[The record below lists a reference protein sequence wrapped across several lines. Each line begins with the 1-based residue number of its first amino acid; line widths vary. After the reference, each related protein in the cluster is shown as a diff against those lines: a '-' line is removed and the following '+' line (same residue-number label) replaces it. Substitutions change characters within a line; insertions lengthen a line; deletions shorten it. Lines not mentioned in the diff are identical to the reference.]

1 MTQAAPHTISDDDL
15 LKRASSGDKDAYG
28 MLYERYLV
36 PIYRYCYFRVGSELD
51 AEDLTEMVF
60 LKAWESLPVMQVQS
74 FRAWLYRIAH
84 NQVVDYLR
92 TRKDITS
99 LEPLETPAD
108 GQNHPEQ
115 VLLNREDGRV
125 LAQAIARLDEQYQEV
140 LVCRFVSQL
149 SHAETAAVLG
159 LNESHVRVLQF
170 RALKKL
176 QDLLGRG
183 GKKDDE

>member
-1 MTQAAPHTISDDDL
+1 MTKAAPHFISDDDL
-15 LKRASSGDKDAYG
+15 LKRVSSGDKEAYG

-36 PIYRYCYFRVGSELD
+36 PVYRYCYFRIGSQLD
-51 AEDLTEMVF
+51 AEDLTEMIF
-60 LKAWESLPVMQVQS
+60 LKAWENLPKKQVQS

-92 TRKDITS
+92 TRKNTVT
-99 LEPLETPAD
+99 LEPLEIPAD
-108 GQNHPEQ
+108 GQGNPEQ

-125 LAQAIARLDEQYQEV
+125 LARAIARLDEQDQEV

-159 LNESHVRVLQF
+159 VSESHVRVLQF

-176 QDLLGRG
+176 QALLDRG
-183 GKKDDE
+183 GKQDG

>member
-1 MTQAAPHTISDDDL
+1 MTKAAPHFISDDDL
-15 LKRASSGDKDAYG
+15 LKRVSSGDKDAYG

-51 AEDLTEMVF
+51 AEDLTEMIF
-60 LKAWESLPVMQVQS
+60 LKAWENLPKKQVQS

-92 TRKDITS
+92 TRKNTTTIDLLETS
-99 LEPLETPAD
+99 LD
-108 GQNHPEQ
+108 GQNQPEQ
-115 VLLNREDGRV
+115 ALLNREDGRL
-125 LAQAIARLDEQYQEV
+125 LAQAIQQLDEQDQEV

-159 LNESHVRVLQF
+159 LNESHVRVLQY

-176 QDLLGRG
+176 QDLLGKG
-183 GKKDDE
+183 GKRDDE

>member
-1 MTQAAPHTISDDDL
+1 
-15 LKRASSGDKDAYG
+15 

-36 PIYRYCYFRVGSELD
+36 PVYRYCYFRVGSELD
-51 AEDLTEMVF
+51 AEDLTEMIF
-60 LKAWESLPVMQVQS
+60 LKAWESLPRKQVQS

-92 TRKDITS
+92 TRKETS
-99 LEPLETPAD
+99 TLERLEIPTD
-108 GQNHPEQ
+108 RQD
-115 VLLNREDGRV
+115 REDGRALV
-125 LAQAIARLDEQYQEV
+125 QAIVRLDEQDQEV

-159 LNESHVRVLQF
+159 LSETHVRVLQF

-176 QDLLGRG
+176 QALLEGG
-183 GKKDDE
+183 GKVNG

>member
-1 MTQAAPHTISDDDL
+1 MTKAAPHFLSDDDL
-15 LKRASSGDKDAYG
+15 LKRASTGDKDAYG

-36 PIYRYCYFRVGSELD
+36 PIYRYCYFRIGSELD

-60 LKAWESLPVMQVQS
+60 LKAWENLPKKQVQS

-84 NQVVDYLR
+84 NLVVDFLR
-92 TRKDITS
+92 TRKNATT
-99 LEPLETPAD
+99 LELLEIPAD
-108 GQNHPEQ
+108 AQSHPEQ
-115 VLLNREDGRV
+115 IFLNREDGRWLV
-125 LAQAIARLDEQYQEV
+125 EAMARLEEQDQEV
-140 LVCRFVSQL
+140 LICRFVSQL

-176 QDLLGRG
+176 QALLDKG
-183 GKKDDE
+183 GKSSG

>member
-1 MTQAAPHTISDDDL
+1 
-15 LKRASSGDKDAYG
+15 

-36 PIYRYCYFRVGSELD
+36 PVYRYCYFRVGSELD
-51 AEDLTEMVF
+51 AEDLTEMIF
-60 LKAWESLPVMQVQS
+60 LKAWESLPRKQVQS

-92 TRKDITS
+92 TRKETS
-99 LEPLETPAD
+99 TLERLEIPTD
-108 GQNHPEQ
+108 RQDHPEQ
-115 VLLNREDGRV
+115 SLLNREDGRALV
-125 LAQAIARLDEQYQEV
+125 QAIVRLDEQDQEV

-159 LNESHVRVLQF
+159 LSETHVRVLQF

-176 QDLLGRG
+176 QALLEGG
-183 GKKDDE
+183 GKVNG